1 MHWASTVSPRRCSR
15 RARAVEPTSPAGD
28 CALGP
33 ARPAP
38 TGDQRGG
45 CTGGSG
51 SDPNPTV
58 SPRPPPLRARRP
70 SHVKPFDGV
79 PGTAAH
85 GCCLKRLLEKL
96 FTGYATHCWPQDIAG
111 IEGCRSHTRCKS
123 LSKGAYYTTQVEK
136 SLLPP
141 VSLQCA
147 LLTKLNMMRAGKG
160 KTRRAEHAHFY
171 YLKTVNEECLG
182 PLRQ

>member
-1 MHWASTVSPRRCSR
+1 MAHFTEKSAEDAKLSK
-15 RARAVEPTSPAGD
+15 
-28 CALGP
+28 
-33 ARPAP
+33 
-38 TGDQRGG
+38 
-45 CTGGSG
+45 G
-51 SDPNPTV
+51 SDRKLFKDSFV
-58 SPRPPPLRARRP
+58 LVVL
-70 SHVKPFDGV
+70 HVKPFDGV